1 MFVTLCLLSLIIAD
15 NTAIAHLK
23 VGRCCSI
30 FGCLYRDKWN
40 SWGSLCLPERHMAWV
55 ASVQLSS
62 FPWENQ
68 GVRYTSSSPS
78 HTGVVSDSAVWPGL
92 NPGVT
97 NHRHCGLPYA
107 STLLVLWTHSDWAVA
122 VWFTKMHMLDDECF
136 IYEKCKD
143 KNWLENHEL
152 KDERGL

>member
-78 HTGVVSDSAVWPGL
+78 HHTQALFQTVLFGPGWIQVSLTTDTVDCHMPALCLCCELIQTELWL
-92 NPGVT
+92 F
-97 NHRHCGLPYA
+97 GLP
-107 STLLVLWTHSDWAVA
+107 
-122 VWFTKMHMLDDECF
+122 
-136 IYEKCKD
+136 KCICLMMSVSSMRNAKRRTGW
-143 KNWLENHEL
+143 KTMS
-152 KDERGL
+152 